1 MEDAQKTLSVATKES
16 EAHTKDLLHRSNA
29 FKAEQADIDRRIL
42 IVTQSDTSDDAVRK
56 FDSSM
61 GALQRLDVAQGYIEL
76 LTEVEK
82 LSSEARQNLKKSPQE
97 ALRPYLRLQNLVNA
111 LCAAQPAAEDAAPHL
126 IDHVD
131 RMARTLWKQM
141 KDSFA
146 ADFEVTLKKMQWP
159 GKDVTLHGSL
169 EQEWVKGVNKLL
181 ELQEPEL
188 HARDSENLDY
198 GSREEPLVLLPLEVM
213 AKPLELRFK
222 YHFEGD
228 RATNKLDKP
237 EYFLSHVVG
246 LLNTYDQFF
255 AIYLQ
260 PVLRDHFRKSNL
272 ALTSIY
278 IDSTSA
284 LITALLPML
293 RHKIFSV
300 LPKISNQPQ
309 LLSHF
314 IHELMSFDVSLR
326 DEWSYDGGNSTQGWN
341 GLTWE
346 VLVKKDWFG
355 RWLKVERDCTSLGS
369 FFEFSLIDI
378 SRYVQISRYHRCARK
393 LRDRLRQRWPQCN
406 EANICSNPSE

>member
-1 MEDAQKTLSVATKES
+1 MVEAQHTLSNATNAS
-16 EAHTKDLLHRSNA
+16 ENHKQDLLRRSHI
-29 FKAEQADIDRRIL
+29 FKAEQGDIDRRLL
-42 IVTQSDTSDDAVRK
+42 IVTQSDTSDDAVQK

-61 GALQRLDVAQGYIEL
+61 GPLRTLDIAQGYLEL
-76 LTEVEK
+76 LTEVEGLTSK
-82 LSSEARQNLKKSPQE
+82 ARLNFKKSPQE
-97 ALRPYLRLQNLVNA
+97 ALQPYLRLQNLVNA
-111 LCAAQPAAEDAAPHL
+111 LRAAQPAAEDAAPHL

-131 RMARTLWKQM
+131 QTARSLWKQM
-141 KDSFA
+141 KDAFA

-159 GKDVTLHGSL
+159 GKYVTLQGSL
-169 EQEWVKGVNKLL
+169 EPEWVNGVKKLL

-188 HARDSENLDY
+188 RARDSEDSIQN
-198 GSREEPLVLLPLEVM
+198 SREEALVLLPLEVM

-228 RATNKLDKP
+228 RPTNKLDKP

-260 PVLRDHFRKSNL
+260 PILRDHFKKSSL

-284 LITALLPML
+284 FITALLPML
-293 RHKIFSV
+293 RHKIFAV
-300 LPKISNQPQ
+300 LPKISTQPQ
-309 LLSHF
+309 LLSHL

-326 DEWSYDGGNSTQGWN
+326 DEWSYDGGNSVQGWN

-355 RWLKVERDCTSLGS
+355 RWLKVEKDCMSSQNPLKLP
-369 FFEFSLIDI
+369 LI
-378 SRYVQISRYHRCARK
+378 
-393 LRDRLRQRWPQCN
+393 
-406 EANICSNPSE
+406 